1 MIPDGKVVGLDLGS
15 KRIGIAVTDS
25 AQKLATGVATMVR
38 GHNHGED
45 HRAIAAVIEDYGA
58 VGAVVGVPVSLS
70 GEIGA
75 AATAVLEEVEE
86 LRSALDVVVET
97 VDERFTTVTAAG
109 SLRAAGRNARD
120 QRNLIDRAAAAE
132 LLQTWV
138 ERRKAV
144 SR

>member
-1 MIPDGKVVGLDLGS
+1 MIPDGRVVGLDLGS

-25 AQKLATGVATMVR
+25 AQNVATGVAMLVR
-38 GHNHGED
+38 GQTHGED
-45 HRAIAAVIEDYGA
+45 HRAIAGLIEDYGA

-70 GEIGA
+70 GHIGA

-86 LRSALDVVVET
+86 LRSVLDVVVET
-97 VDERFTTVTAAG
+97 VDERLTTVAAAG
-109 SLRAAGRNARD
+109 ALRAAGRNVRE
-120 QRNLIDRAAAAE
+120 QRNLIDQAAAAE